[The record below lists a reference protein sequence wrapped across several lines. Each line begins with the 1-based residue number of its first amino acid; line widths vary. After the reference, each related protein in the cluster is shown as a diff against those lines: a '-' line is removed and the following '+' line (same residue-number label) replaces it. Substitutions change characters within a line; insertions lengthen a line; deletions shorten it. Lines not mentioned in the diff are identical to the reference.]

1 MASAL
6 YRLGGGA
13 FRHRRLVLGAW
24 LAVLAIVIGSLA
36 AFGGKLDDKF
46 TIPGSESQQAL
57 DRMGSE
63 FPGAAGTSAQ
73 ILFSAPAGA
82 KVSDPRYAAAIE
94 KSLGE
99 ARKAPQV
106 AAVVDPFKAG
116 TVSPG
121 GKTAL
126 AQIQYPVDRTEL
138 DKGSLGALAQ
148 TVRPAE
154 QAGMEVAVGGGA
166 YAGTGVS
173 VGAREAIG
181 VLVALVVLT
190 ITFGSLL
197 LAGMPLLSAFVG
209 IAVGIA
215 GLLTMTGV
223 VRVSSTAVT
232 LALMLGIAV
241 GIDYALFILSRHR
254 GQLAQGMNARESAA
268 RATATAGSAVVF
280 AGTTVIIA
288 LLGLSVVRI
297 PFLTVMGLGAAATVL
312 VAVLVAITLLPAIAG
327 FAGRR
332 LTPKPGSRAARRAA
346 PEGRHH
352 DPIPTV
358 GERWARLATRKPL
371 ITLLAV
377 VAALVTVA
385 VPSTDLR
392 LALPD
397 NGSAAKGSSERV
409 TYDRISKTFG
419 QGFNGPL
426 LILADT
432 GGGNGGQREAA
443 RVAGELHMQPGVV
456 AVSRPLYNRKTGSAL
471 IQLVPTSAPDAEATK
486 RLVDEI
492 RARAP
497 TIKSVTGAAI
507 SVTGT
512 TAVNIDVSNR
522 LSASQLPFGAVV
534 VGLSLLLLLLVF
546 RSLVIPVKAAAGF
559 LLSLAA
565 SLGAAVAVF
574 QWGWLA
580 DLIDVARTGPVPSF
594 LPIILIAVLFGLA
607 MDYEVFLVSS
617 MGEEWAR
624 THRAQPSI
632 LLGTRHAARVVTAAA
647 LIMFSVFA
655 SFVAIQDA
663 IIKPIAFSLAFGV
676 LVDAFLIRMTFVPAV
691 LALVGRSAWWL
702 PRWLGRLLPNLD
714 IEGERLPAAPPTATA
729 SDAASPGQA
738 GAERDAA

>member
-13 FRHRRLVLGAW
+13 FRHRRPVLGAW

-73 ILFSAPAGA
+73 ILFSAPAGG
-82 KVSDPRYAAAIE
+82 KVSDPQYAAAVE
-94 KSLGE
+94 RSLAE

-116 TVSPG
+116 TVSPDG
-121 GKTAL
+121 RTAL

-138 DKGSLGALAQ
+138 DNGSLDALDQ

-154 QAGMEVAVGGGA
+154 QAGMDVAVGGDA

-209 IAVGIA
+209 IAVGLA
-215 GLLTMTGV
+215 GLLTLTGV

-254 GQLAQGMNARESAA
+254 GQLAQGMNAQESAA

-288 LLGLSVVRI
+288 LLGLSVVRT

-327 FAGRR
+327 FAGPR

-346 PEGRHH
+346 PEDRHH
-352 DPIPTV
+352 DLLPTV
-358 GERWARLATRKPL
+358 GERWARLAIRKPL

-385 VPSTDLR
+385 VPATDLR

-409 TYDRISKTFG
+409 AYDRISNTFG
-419 QGFNGPL
+419 HGFNGPL

-432 GGGNGGQREAA
+432 GGGGGQREAA
-443 RVAGELHMQPGVV
+443 RVAGELQKQPGVV
-456 AVSRPLYNRKTGSAL
+456 AVSRPLYNSKTGSAL

-497 TIKSVTGAAI
+497 TIKNETGAAI

-512 TAVNIDVSNR
+512 TAVNIDVTNR
-522 LSASQLPFGAVV
+522 LSASLLPFGAVV
-534 VGLSLLLLLLVF
+534 VGLSLLLLLFVF
-546 RSLVIPVKAAAGF
+546 RSVVIPVKAAAGF
-559 LLSLAA
+559 VLSLAA

-624 THRAQPSI
+624 TRRAQPSI
-632 LLGTRHAARVVTAAA
+632 VLGTRHAARVVTAAA

-714 IEGERLPAAPPTATA
+714 IEGERLPAALPTATA
-729 SDAASPGQA
+729 FETASPGQPE
-738 GAERDAA
+738 AERDAA